1 MARSSTHTEE
11 EKATPTDTENVE
23 SDALFECPTDGCTF
37 SFDSETE
44 LQRYLDIGNHVRRL
58 HRESQFDYIRRR
70 YADVV
75 NDELS
80 KPHFGSNYPSVS
92 EQSGK
97 RVSNITMGWA
107 LNKHKST
114 RFSTAIKA
122 YLNDKF
128 LIGEE
133 TGNKA
138 SPIQVARF
146 VWKCTENEMIR
157 VIVYL
162 LEVTVSA
169 LNILQHTYLVLQQQ
183 KRNTVR
189 RK

>member
-1 MARSSTHTEE
+1 M
-11 EKATPTDTENVE
+11 
-23 SDALFECPTDGCTF
+23 
-37 SFDSETE
+37 
-44 LQRYLDIGNHVRRL
+44 
-58 HRESQFDYIRRR
+58 
-70 YADVV
+70 V

-80 KPHFGSNYPSVS
+80 KPLFGANYPSES

-107 LNKHKST
+107 LKKHKST
-114 RFSTAIKA
+114 RFSTAVKA

-138 SPIQVARF
+138 SPTQVAR
-146 VWKCTENEMIR
+146 EIPESEMIR

-162 LEVTVSA
+162 LEVTVSV
-169 LNILQHTYLVLQQQ
+169 LNRLQHTFLVLQQQ
-183 KRNTVR
+183 KRNTVL
-189 RK
+189 